1 MGFAEGYFSKQVNFH
16 PFIAEPPSDR
26 LQYIVVIPAFCESD
40 MMNTLNSLWN
50 CTRPQWDVE
59 VIVVVNFS
67 EKSDESVIQS
77 SLEGV
82 KILQEWIKAHSKT
95 VFRVLLIEAF
105 NLPAKHAGAGLARK
119 IGMDEATYRFNQ
131 IGNAKGLI
139 ISFDADCT
147 CDKNYFKA
155 IEYYSE
161 RFPSAN
167 GFNIYFEHPVAG
179 NEYPDKVYKSIIKY
193 ELHLRY
199 VNQFLRYAGFPYAY
213 HTLGSAFAVRAGT
226 YTAQGGMNRRKAGED
241 FYFLHKI
248 IPLGNFHEI
257 NTTRVIPSP
266 RPSERAP
273 FGTGAAIN
281 KLLSA
286 PDDIMMTYNPESF
299 IALKDF
305 FATACQFHR
314 KSLYEIDRLIEN
326 APEPVTGFLQE
337 NNAAHAIDEINNNCA
352 SIKAFTNRFFRWF
365 DALSIV
371 KYLNDVHRSHYSFMN
386 IREAAEVLLA
396 YMGKK
401 INCSRS
407 EPEMLSRF
415 RSIERKGLKLTHQQ

>member
-1 MGFAEGYFSKQVNFH
+1 MSFAEGYFSKQVNFH

-26 LQYIVVIPAFCESD
+26 LLYIVVIPACCESD
-40 MMNTLNSLWN
+40 MTNMLNTLWN

-59 VIVVVNFS
+59 VIVVVNYS

-77 SLEGV
+77 SLDGARKV
-82 KILQEWIKAHSKT
+82 QEWTKT
-95 VFRVLLIEAF
+95 HYKNDFRIRLIEAF
-105 NLPAKHAGAGLARK
+105 NLPTKHAGAGLARK
-119 IGMDEATYRFNQ
+119 IGMDEASYRFNR

-161 RFPSAN
+161 RFPSAH

-179 NEYPDKVYKSIIKY
+179 NKYPDKVYKSIIKY

-199 VNQFLRYAGFPYAY
+199 VNQFLRYAGFPFAY

-248 IPLGNFHEI
+248 IPLGNFYEI

-266 RPSERAP
+266 RPSERVP

-286 PDDIMMTYNPESF
+286 SDDVLMTYNPESF

-305 FATACQFHR
+305 FATTGQFYK
-314 KSLYEIDRLIEN
+314 KSLTEIDRLIEN
-326 APEPVTGFLQE
+326 TPEPVSGFLQK
-337 NNAAHAIDEINNNCA
+337 NNASQAIDEINNNCT
-352 SIKAFTNRFFRWF
+352 SIKTFTSRFFRWF
-365 DALSIV
+365 DALRIV
-371 KYLNDVHRSHYSFMN
+371 KYLNDKHRSHYNLMN
-386 IREAAEVLLA
+386 IREAAEILLY
-396 YMGKK
+396 YMNST
-401 INCSRS
+401 INRS
-407 EPEMLSRF
+407 CTELELLSTF
-415 RSIERKGLKLTHQQ
+415 RSIERKDSTLTHQQ